1 MPRNASK
8 FQRESSAIENRQG
21 AVRLQRAL
29 LQRFLVRVNRELGL
43 KHDSSA
49 IRFVTD
55 AEMAR
60 LNRNFRKK
68 AGTTDVLS
76 FPAEVRTRPVELRRR
91 VKSLRGAFLGDIAI
105 SPTVARR
112 NAKRYGRTLTEEM
125 CILML
130 HGVLHLLGYDHD
142 TDRGEMERV
151 EAVLRRRLRL
161 C

>member
-1 MPRNASK
+1 
-8 FQRESSAIENRQG
+8 
-21 AVRLQRAL
+21 VRLERVS
-29 LQRFLVRVNRELGL
+29 LQRFLVRVNQELDL
-43 KHDSSA
+43 KNDSCA
-49 IRFVTD
+49 ICFVTD
-55 AEMAR
+55 TEMAR
-60 LNRNFRKK
+60 LNRDYRKQ

-76 FPAEVRTRPVELRRR
+76 FPAEERSRPGGLRRR
-91 VKSLRGAFLGDIAI
+91 VKSLRGAYLGDIAI

-112 NAKRYGRTLTEEM
+112 NAKRYGRTLSEEI
-125 CILML
+125 CVLML

>member
-1 MPRNASK
+1 M
-8 FQRESSAIENRQG
+8 
-21 AVRLQRAL
+21 RLERVS
-29 LQRFLVRVNRELGL
+29 LQRFLVRVNQELGL
-43 KHDSSA
+43 KNDSCA
-49 IRFVTD
+49 ICFVTD
-55 AEMAR
+55 TEMAR
-60 LNRNFRKK
+60 LNRDYRKQ

-76 FPAEVRTRPVELRRR
+76 FPAEERSRPGGLRRR
-91 VKSLRGAFLGDIAI
+91 VKSLRGAYLGDIAI

-112 NAKRYGRTLTEEM
+112 NAKRYGRTLSEEI
-125 CILML
+125 CVLML